1 MKKNPVTTLST
12 SVHVM
17 FWNPICPSIGES
29 KAGKIMMKIP
39 CAIHPIIVPRRPP
52 TWLAKI
58 PAVPP
63 AKKLLITPG
72 KIIGNPSIGVKNIP
86 MIDPIVVK
94 MNPKI
99 TAFGAYGN
107 NTGQSKAGCE
117 FGTSVIEMPGKAG
130 TNSAISKRKPDI
142 NTYKPVTNC
151 NACKNMN
158 TM

>member
-1 MKKNPVTTLST
+1 MIMKKNPVTTVST

-107 NTGQSKAGCE
+107 NTGQSKAGFE
-117 FGTSVIEMPGKAG
+117 FGTRFPGKLVLIQL
-130 TNSAISKRKPDI
+130 TVNEHLPLIRI
-142 NTYKPVTNC
+142 NLLQTVMPVRT
-151 NACKNMN
+151 
-158 TM
+158 

>member
-1 MKKNPVTTLST
+1 MIMKKNPVTTVST

-17 FWNPICPSIGES
+17 FWNPIC
-29 KAGKIMMKIP
+29 
-39 CAIHPIIVPRRPP
+39 
-52 TWLAKI
+52 
-58 PAVPP
+58 
-63 AKKLLITPG
+63 
-72 KIIGNPSIGVKNIP
+72 PSIGVKNIP

-107 NTGQSKAGCE
+107 NTGQSKAGFE
-117 FGTSVIEMPGKAG
+117 FGTSFIEIPWKAG
-130 TNSAISKRKPDI
+130 TNSANSKRTPAI